1 MPYNDSPQK
10 QTNVP
15 TAIKAARIID
25 QSSRPTKR
33 SMHVRTYSRS
43 VTTTSAANA
52 NAPVMPRID
61 ATLLSSRYSRL
72 GFSTL
77 SNCRENN
84 AGMLS
89 VIWLRQKAR
98 GGAQESPSVSF
109 AVLDTFTIMSN
120 TPGTRRHGEL
130 SDATAVCP
138 NGSPDTECRNP
149 HRAYLQTAPSESV
162 EHPGRSELREM

>member
-1 MPYNDSPQK
+1 MPYNDSPHK
-10 QTNVP
+10 QIKVP

-25 QSSRPTKR
+25 QSSSPTKR

-43 VTTTSAANA
+43 ATTTSAANA

-98 GGAQESPSVSF
+98 GGAQQSPSVSF
-109 AVLDTFTIMSN
+109 AVLDTFKMSN
-120 TPGTRRHGEL
+120 VPGTRPHGEL
-130 SDATAVCP
+130 SDATAMCP
-138 NGSPDTECRNP
+138 NGSPDTESRKT
-149 HRAYLQTAPSESV
+149 HRVYLQIATSESV
-162 EHPGRSELREM
+162 EHPGRSELRQM

>member
-1 MPYNDSPQK
+1 MDIFTRTTPSMTIKPCAKSHRKKGSIIHGCCHSLWCPMPYNDSPHR
-10 QTNVP
+10 QTKVP

-33 SMHVRTYSRS
+33 SMHVRTYSRRA
-43 VTTTSAANA
+43 TTMSAANA

-61 ATLLSSRYSRL
+61 ATLLSSRYSWL

-89 VIWLRQKAR
+89 VIWLRRKAR
-98 GGAQESPSVSF
+98 ASAQQLPAFNVVCYLGHLHNEERSWYQ
-109 AVLDTFTIMSN
+109 
-120 TPGTRRHGEL
+120 
-130 SDATAVCP
+130 ATWRI
-138 NGSPDTECRNP
+138 E
-149 HRAYLQTAPSESV
+149 
-162 EHPGRSELREM
+162 